1 VGEDHL
7 PWLGAEK
14 GEIGMSVLNA
24 IKRTLDP
31 KGIMNPSDQRDGA
44 GVFYGWYVALVAML
58 TLMVSN
64 GMTITGI
71 TIFDPAILEEFGW
84 SRGDLKFRD
93 LLQLGLAGLMAPF
106 VGALADRMSVRRL
119 MIAGLGL
126 LSVCVMAYSQMTS
139 LTHLYLINVGTALVL
154 ALCGLVLNVLIVSRW
169 FVSRRG
175 TALGLTLVGTSLGGV
190 IFPKLGA
197 TLLRTHTWREAMMV
211 EALIP
216 LLMLVLLAI
225 VTRDSPADM
234 GLRAL
239 GASESAGSR
248 QALTGLEYQDALRTR
263 TFWILTFCAMTTFYC
278 ILAAQ
283 AHMVLHLKG
292 MGWSL
297 EEAAGGVGILFTMGL
312 VGKFTVGYVADRL
325 ERRLVFLSNLSVM
338 LVGALCLASMREA
351 LLWPFILVFGLGWG
365 GLYTMLQ
372 LTCMD
377 TFGTR
382 AGGKILGTITV
393 LDALG
398 GGLGIWITGV
408 LFDRTKS
415 YEIAFV
421 LIAGLVFLA
430 LLAALALQDP
440 QTLAKQAKAQTV

>member
-1 VGEDHL
+1 V
-7 PWLGAEK
+7 
-14 GEIGMSVLNA
+14 
-24 IKRTLDP
+24 
-31 KGIMNPSDQRDGA
+31 SDQRTGT
-44 GVFYGWYVALVAML
+44 GIFYGWYVALVAML
-58 TLMVSN
+58 TLLVSN

-93 LLQLGLAGLMAPF
+93 LLQLGLAGALAPF
-106 VGALADRMSVRRL
+106 VGALADRLSVRKL
-119 MIAGLGL
+119 MMSGLAL
-126 LSVCVMAYSQMTS
+126 LSVCGLAYSQMTS

-169 FVSRRG
+169 FVSKRG

-197 TLLRTHTWREAMMV
+197 MLLRTHTWREAMLM

-216 LLMLVLLAI
+216 LGMVVILAL
-225 VTRDSPADM
+225 VTRDSPADK
-234 GLRAL
+234 GLQAL
-239 GASESAGSR
+239 GASGSVGSR
-248 QALTGLEYQDALRTR
+248 QALTGMEYKDALSTR

-292 MGWSL
+292 MGWEL
-297 EEAAGGVGILFTMGL
+297 EKAAGGVGILFTMGL
-312 VGKFTVGYVADRL
+312 IGKFTVGYLADRL
-325 ERRLVFLSNLSVM
+325 ERRVVFLSNLSVM

-372 LTCMD
+372 VTCMD
-377 TFGTR
+377 SFGTR

-408 LFDRTKS
+408 LFDQTKS
-415 YEIAFV
+415 YASAFMV
-421 LIAGLVFLA
+421 IAGLVFLA
-430 LLAALALQDP
+430 LLAALALQNP
-440 QTLAKQAKAQTV
+440 QALAKEAESQTA

>member
-1 VGEDHL
+1 
-7 PWLGAEK
+7 
-14 GEIGMSVLNA
+14 M
-24 IKRTLDP
+24 T
-31 KGIMNPSDQRDGA
+31 DQSANTPGGT
-44 GVFYGWYVALVAML
+44 GVFYGWYVAVVAML
-58 TLMVSN
+58 TLLVSN

-71 TIFDPAILEEFGW
+71 TIFDPAILQEFGW

-93 LLQLGLAGLMAPF
+93 LLQLALSGLMAPF
-106 VGALADRMSVRRL
+106 IGSLADRMSIRKL
-119 MIAGLGL
+119 MMAGLAL
-126 LSVCVMAYSQMTS
+126 LSACVAAYSQMTS
-139 LTHLYLINVGTALVL
+139 LTQLYLINVGTALVL

-169 FVSRRG
+169 FVQKRG

-190 IFPKLGA
+190 IFPRFGA
-197 TLLRTHTWREAMMV
+197 ILLRTHTWREAMMI
-211 EALIP
+211 EAMIP
-216 LLMLVLLAI
+216 LLMLVIIAM
-225 VTRDSPADM
+225 VTRDSPADL

-239 GASESAGSR
+239 GASGSPG
-248 QALTGLEYQDALRTR
+248 ATLAITGMEYKDAIRTR

-292 MGWSL
+292 MGWTL
-297 EEAAGGVGILFTMGL
+297 EKAAGGVGILFTMGL
-312 VGKFTVGYVADRL
+312 LGKFLVGYLADRI
-325 ERRLVFLSNLSVM
+325 ERRVVFLSNLSVM
-338 LVGALCLASMREA
+338 LVGAVCLASMQEA

-377 TFGTR
+377 SFGTR

-415 YEIAFV
+415 YQSAFM

-430 LLAALALQDP
+430 LLAALALENP
-440 QTLAKQAKAQTV
+440 QAAAKEPNVEPA

>member
-1 VGEDHL
+1 
-7 PWLGAEK
+7 
-14 GEIGMSVLNA
+14 M
-24 IKRTLDP
+24 
-31 KGIMNPSDQRDGA
+31 
-44 GVFYGWYVALVAML
+44 FYGWYVALVAML
-58 TLMVSN
+58 TLLVSN

-71 TIFDPAILEEFGW
+71 TIFDPAILQEFGW

-93 LLQLGLAGLMAPF
+93 LLQLALSGLMAPF
-106 VGALADRMSVRRL
+106 IGTLADRMSIRKL
-119 MIAGLGL
+119 MMGGLAL
-126 LSVCVMAYSQMTS
+126 LSACVAAYSQMTS
-139 LTHLYLINVGTALVL
+139 LTQLYLINVGTALVL

-169 FVSRRG
+169 FVQKRG

-190 IFPKLGA
+190 IFPRFGA
-197 TLLRTHTWREAMMV
+197 ILLKTHTWREAMMI
-211 EALIP
+211 EAMIP
-216 LLMLVLLAI
+216 LLMLVIVAM
-225 VTRDSPADM
+225 VTRDSPADL

-239 GASESAGSR
+239 GASGSPG
-248 QALTGLEYQDALRTR
+248 ATLAITGMEYKDAIRTR

-297 EEAAGGVGILFTMGL
+297 EQAAGGVGILFTMGL
-312 VGKFTVGYVADRL
+312 VGKFLIGYLADKL
-325 ERRLVFLSNLSVM
+325 ERRIVFLSNLSVM
-338 LVGALCLASMREA
+338 LVGALCLASMQEA

-377 TFGTR
+377 SFGTR

-415 YEIAFV
+415 YQSAFMV
-421 LIAGLVFLA
+421 IAGLVFLA
-430 LLAALALQDP
+430 LLAALALENP
-440 QTLAKQAKAQTV
+440 QAAAKEPIAKPV

>member
-1 VGEDHL
+1 MSDHKA
-7 PWLGAEK
+7 GA
-14 GEIGMSVLNA
+14 
-24 IKRTLDP
+24 P
-31 KGIMNPSDQRDGA
+31 GA

-58 TLMVSN
+58 TLLVSN

-71 TIFDPAILEEFGW
+71 TIFDPAILKEFGW
-84 SRGDLKFRD
+84 SRGDLKLRD
-93 LLQLGLAGLMAPF
+93 LFQLGLSGLMAPF
-106 VGALADRMSVRRL
+106 VGSLADRMSIRKL
-119 MIAGLGL
+119 MMAGLAL
-126 LSVCVMAYSQMTS
+126 LSACLAAYSQMTS
-139 LTHLYLINVGTALVL
+139 LTQLYIINVGIALVL

-169 FVSRRG
+169 FVQRRG
-175 TALGLTLVGTSLGGV
+175 TALGLTLVGTSLGGI
-190 IFPKLGA
+190 IFPRLGA
-197 TLLRTHTWREAMMV
+197 TLLRTSSWREAMLM

-216 LLMLVLLAI
+216 LCMLVIVAL
-225 VTRDSPADM
+225 VTRDTPADL

-239 GASESAGSR
+239 GASQNEGSTR
-248 QALTGLEYQDALRTR
+248 ALSGMEYRDAVRTR

-292 MGWSL
+292 MGWPL
-297 EEAAGGVGILFTMGL
+297 EKAASGVGILFTMGL
-312 VGKFTVGYVADRL
+312 VGKFLIGYLADKL
-325 ERRLVFLSNLSVM
+325 ERRVVFLSNLSVM
-338 LVGALCLASMREA
+338 LVGALFLASMQEG

-377 TFGTR
+377 SFGTR

-408 LFDRTKS
+408 LFDRTQS
-415 YEIAFV
+415 YESAFT

-430 LLAALALQDP
+430 LLAALALENP
-440 QTLAKQAKAQTV
+440 QAAAKETVAKPA